1 MNEKDFNLA
10 ILNKLIEVAKEVF
23 DKYTTIDEG
32 EYTTSEIVKRK
43 NRMGEVICIEI
54 SNDVP
59 EYTIEHE
66 SFKCRIAG
74 YRVFEALMR
83 FEKFCRK
90 SGGNVFVKG
99 NSKEVIVKE
108 KSVYYTG
115 RLERDYV
122 GEIVGDGDYKILN
135 RKINIKVLHE
145 NVGVNSK
152 GNVFYKYRDT
162 WYMVSDMLPIGIIEA
177 IEKDKN
183 FIIDKI
189 KKFDFTQKGEFVAI
203 YKLLYE
209 EIIKDES
216 ESIDNSVQFK
226 EESNDQDFEIK
237 KDVSNYHLH
246 KQNIFQTLKYSRN
259 KNLYYSSNC
268 LKRNECRVFIRGET
282 AINTS

>member
-1 MNEKDFNLA
+1 MNEKEFNFA
-10 ILNKLIEVAKEVF
+10 ILNKLIKVAKEVF

-54 SNDVP
+54 SNDAP

-74 YRVFEALMR
+74 YSIFEALMR
-83 FEKFCRK
+83 FEKLCRK
-90 SGGNVFVKG
+90 SGKNVFVKG

-115 RLERDYV
+115 RLERDYG
-122 GEIVGDGDYKILN
+122 GEIIGDGDYKILN

-162 WYMVSDMLPIGIIEA
+162 WYMVSNMLPIGIIEA

-189 KKFDFTQKGEFVAI
+189 KKFDFTQNGEFVAI

-226 EESNDQDFEIK
+226 EESNDQDFENK
-237 KDVSNYHLH
+237 KDVSSYHLH

-259 KNLYYSSNC
+259 KDFPYLSNC

>member
-43 NRMGEVICIEI
+43 NRMGKIICIEI

-83 FEKFCRK
+83 FEKLCRK
-90 SGGNVFVKG
+90 SGKNVFVKG

-115 RLERDYV
+115 RLERDYG
-122 GEIVGDGDYKILN
+122 GEIVGDGDYKILK

-162 WYMVSDMLPIGIIEA
+162 WYMVSDMLPIGIIKA

-189 KKFDFTQKGEFVAI
+189 KKFDFTQLGELVGI

-209 EIIKDES
+209 EIIKNES

-226 EESNDQDFEIK
+226 EESNDQDFENK
-237 KDVSNYHLH
+237 KDVSSYQVH

-259 KNLYYSSNC
+259 KNLHYLSNC

-282 AINTS
+282 AINT

>member
-1 MNEKDFNLA
+1 
-10 ILNKLIEVAKEVF
+10 
-23 DKYTTIDEG
+23 
-32 EYTTSEIVKRK
+32 
-43 NRMGEVICIEI
+43 MG
-54 SNDVP
+54 
-59 EYTIEHE
+59 
-66 SFKCRIAG
+66 
-74 YRVFEALMR
+74 
-83 FEKFCRK
+83 FEKLCRK
-90 SGGNVFVKG
+90 SGKNVFVKG

-115 RLERDYV
+115 RLERDYG
-122 GEIVGDGDYKILN
+122 GEIIGDGDYKILK

-183 FIIDKI
+183 FIINKI
-189 KKFDFTQKGEFVAI
+189 KKFDFTQLGELVGI

-226 EESNDQDFEIK
+226 EESNDQDFENK
-237 KDVSNYHLH
+237 KDVSSYNLH

-259 KNLYYSSNC
+259 KNLHYLSNC

-282 AINTS
+282 KVNTS

>member
-83 FEKFCRK
+83 FEKLFRK
-90 SGGNVFVKG
+90 SDQILFVKG
-99 NSKEVIVKE
+99 NPKEVIVKE
-108 KSVYYTG
+108 KAVYFTG
-115 RLERDYV
+115 DFERTY
-122 GEIVGDGDYKILN
+122 GNEIIGTGNYKIIS
-135 RKINIKVLHE
+135 RKINIKVLYDSI
-145 NVGVNSK
+145 GIDSK
-152 GNVFYKYRDT
+152 GRVFYKFDDT
-162 WYMVSDMLPIGIIEA
+162 WYIVSDMLPAGIIDA
-177 IEKDKN
+177 LKKDKN
-183 FIIDKI
+183 FVVDKI
-189 KKFDFTQKGEFVAI
+189 KKFDLSQKSRFAGI
-203 YKLLYE
+203 YKILLD
-209 EIIKDES
+209 EIMKKES

-226 EESNDQDFEIK
+226 EESNDQDFENK
-237 KDVSNYHLH
+237 KDVSSYQIH

-259 KNLYYSSNC
+259 KNLHYLSNC
-268 LKRNECRVFIRGET
+268 LKINECRVFIRGET
-282 AINTS
+282 KVNTS

>member
-1 MNEKDFNLA
+1 MNEKDFNFA

-23 DKYTTIDEG
+23 DKCTTIDEG

-43 NRMGEVICIEI
+43 NRMGDIICIEFA
-54 SNDVP
+54 NDIP

-74 YRVFEALMR
+74 YSIFEALMR
-83 FEKFCRK
+83 FEKLCRK
-90 SGGNVFVKG
+90 SGKNVFVKG

-108 KSVYYTG
+108 KSVYYIG
-115 RLERDYV
+115 RLERDYG
-122 GEIVGDGDYKILN
+122 GEIIGDGDYKILK

-226 EESNDQDFEIK
+226 EESNDQDFENK
-237 KDVSNYHLH
+237 KDVSSYQLN

-259 KNLYYSSNC
+259 KNLYYLSNC

>member
-1 MNEKDFNLA
+1 MNDKDFNLA

-23 DKYTTIDEG
+23 DKYITIKDG

-43 NRMGEVICIEI
+43 NRMGKVICYEFSDEI
-54 SNDVP
+54 P

-66 SFKCRIAG
+66 SFKGKFEG
-74 YRVFEALMR
+74 YKVFDILMN
-83 FEKFCRK
+83 FEKLCRK
-90 SGGNVFVKG
+90 SDQILFVKG

-115 RLERDYV
+115 RLERDYG
-122 GEIVGDGDYKILN
+122 GEIIGDGDYKILN
-135 RKINIKVLHE
+135 RKINIKVMHE

-177 IEKDKN
+177 LEKDKN

-189 KKFDFTQKGEFVAI
+189 KKFDFTQRGEFVAI

-216 ESIDNSVQFK
+216 GSIDNSVQFK
-226 EESNDQDFEIK
+226 EESNDHDFENK
-237 KDVSNYHLH
+237 KDVSSYQIH

-259 KNLYYSSNC
+259 KNLHYLSNC

-282 AINTS
+282 TINTS